1 MRTTTR
7 RFATIVAGALLA
19 AQTLGG
25 VALATPADPSLPLIP
40 NELFQNGCTRD
51 RQERAQAEAE
61 GREPEDIEEVN
72 QPAWRRVFSGANR
85 HGPTPHNLCIFGD
98 RFSGSEVD
106 IRGR

>member
-1 MRTTTR
+1 MTTR

-25 VALATPADPSLPLIP
+25 VALATPTDSSLPLVP
-40 NELFQNGCTRD
+40 NELFQNRCTRD
-51 RQERAQAEAE
+51 RDERARAEAE
-61 GREPEDIEEVN
+61 GREPQDMDEVN
-72 QPAWRRVFSGANR
+72 LQPWRRVFSGANNY
-85 HGPTPHNLCIFGD
+85 GPPPASLCIFGD